1 MSLRK
6 IALST
11 LSLVVVVAMSACS
24 TSTMT
29 PSVASVK
36 ATSDLTFASNIKP
49 GTFDPVTNSTFI
61 ADIGNGKKGATI
73 NFTIKAPDSFKTQAT
88 NGTKPGRAADISTV
102 NVTLKRGATPVAGAT
117 AVDVASTFTAGVKT
131 FSFTNCTAGVYTV
144 DINNVK
150 DGAAFNMLVGGPIT
164 TSSTTV
170 DANNQISGNAT
181 AAITLNNGTPATIDA
196 TVTATD
202 GTTPAGAVVAS

>member
-11 LSLVVVVAMSACS
+11 LSLVVVAAMSACS

-88 NGTKPGRAADISTV
+88 NGTKPGRAADIATV
-102 NVTLKRGATPVAGAT
+102 NVTLKKGVATVFGPANVN
-117 AVDVASTFTAGVKT
+117 STFVGNAKT
-131 FSFTNCTAGVYTV
+131 FSFTNCTVGSYTV
-144 DINNVK
+144 DINDAK
-150 DGAAFNMLVGGPIT
+150 DGLAFNMLVGGPIT
-164 TSSTTV
+164 STATVV
-170 DANNQISGNAT
+170 DANNQITAGPAT

-202 GTTPAGAVVAS
+202 GTTPAGAIVAS